1 MQKIKS
7 FNLSGVVNILK
18 CCLLGIVIT
27 LVGIVALAFVLKFV
41 DLSSITINYINDIIK
56 GLAIFVIM
64 LCIKKH
70 NPDKLLLKSVVAGII
85 YAFLSF
91 VIFSIL
97 NGSFVFNLAF
107 VYDLLFSVIV
117 AVLITIIINILK
129 RKTI

>member
-1 MQKIKS
+1 MQKVKS
-7 FNLSGVVNILK
+7 FSLSGVVNILK
-18 CCLLGIVIT
+18 CCLLGVVVT
-27 LVGIVALAFVLKFV
+27 LVGIVILAFVLKFV
-41 DLSSITINYINDIIK
+41 DLSSTMINYINDIIK
-56 GLAIFVIM
+56 GLSIFVIM

-70 NPDKLLLKSVVAGII
+70 SSDKLILKAIGAGII
-85 YAFLSF
+85 YALLTFI
-91 VIFSIL
+91 IFSIL

>member
-1 MQKIKS
+1 MQKMKS
-7 FNLSGVVNILK
+7 FNLSDVVNILK

-41 DLSSITINYINDIIK
+41 DLSSTTINYINDIIK

-64 LCIKKH
+64 ICIKKH
-70 NPDKLLLKSVVAGII
+70 NPDKLLLKSVVAGSI
-85 YAFLSF
+85 YAFLTF